1 MNENTV
7 TISLELPDEQAFAL
21 AELTKRLSFSE
32 IREAAVDND
41 QAYTLRNALWQLRVA
56 LEHAG
61 FQVS

>member
-7 TISLELPDEQAFAL
+7 TVRLELPEEQAFAL

-32 IREAAVDND
+32 IREAAVDSD
-41 QAYTLRNALWQLRVA
+41 EAYSMRNALWQLRVA
-56 LEHAG
+56 LAQAG